1 MRNFGVKL
9 KIFTRIVGSIL
20 GGALA
25 FPRQRIVFYIPVALL
40 AACVCSFE
48 PLSSSVIMDALL
60 FFLVR
65 LATSFALSRLSALS
79 CVCCLFS
86 HGCLRTPLG

>member
-1 MRNFGVKL
+1 MRNSGVKL

-40 AACVCSFE
+40 AACVCSFY
-48 PLSSSVIMDALL
+48 L
-60 FFLVR
+60 
-65 LATSFALSRLSALS
+65 
-79 CVCCLFS
+79 
-86 HGCLRTPLG
+86 GCLLASVVDPASEVRVIVIRSSRVLRGRYRQP